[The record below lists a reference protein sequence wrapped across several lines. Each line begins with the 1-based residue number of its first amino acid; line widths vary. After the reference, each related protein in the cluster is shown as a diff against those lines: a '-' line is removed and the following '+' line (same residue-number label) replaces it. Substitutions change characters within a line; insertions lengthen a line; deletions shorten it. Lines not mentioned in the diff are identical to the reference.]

1 VTEARPLRRALLRQ
15 LPPSLHNYYYGNAGF
30 IDTSPEV
37 NGTFRN
43 PSGLACDAAGNIWVA
58 DTGNHAV
65 RRVAPDGTITTVA
78 GNGACALTDGVGI
91 AAQFCSPQGITV
103 APSGDIV
110 VADTNNLALRRI
122 RVSGSNASPTYTVTT
137 VTTGGLTGVSAVQAD
152 SAGNIYVALQ

>member
-1 VTEARPLRRALLRQ
+1 
-15 LPPSLHNYYYGNAGF
+15 
-30 IDTSPEV
+30 
-37 NGTFRN
+37 
-43 PSGLACDAAGNIWVA
+43 
-58 DTGNHAV
+58 
-65 RRVAPDGTITTVA
+65 
-78 GNGACALTDGVGI
+78 VGI

-152 SAGNIYVALQ
+152 SAGNIYVALSAANRIMMWSPTLSALQNVAGTGQGSDANNYYNIAEQPQLGDVTTIRLSAPTSLALAPDGTLYTNDNGIIRAVGPQATA